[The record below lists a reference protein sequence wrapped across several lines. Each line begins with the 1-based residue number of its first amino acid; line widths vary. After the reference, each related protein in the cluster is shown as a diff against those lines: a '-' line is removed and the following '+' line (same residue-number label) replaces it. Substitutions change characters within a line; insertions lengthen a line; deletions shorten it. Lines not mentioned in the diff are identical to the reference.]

1 MTESTRRVPHD
12 TLWECTRR
20 VPVTDVTLH
29 TNKCTRRLNAVSE
42 RGNCKSGAATKGLGT
57 QLRPA
62 MSHPR
67 SILLRT
73 CFVPR
78 VCH

>member
-1 MTESTRRVPHD
+1 MTESTRKVPHD
-12 TLWECTRR
+12 TLWESTRS
-20 VPVTDVTLH
+20 VPVTDVILH
-29 TNKCTRRLNAVSE
+29 TSKCTRRLSAVSE
-42 RGNCKSGAATKGLGT
+42 RGHCKGGATTKGLGT
-57 QLRPA
+57 QQRLA

-67 SILLRT
+67 NILLRT